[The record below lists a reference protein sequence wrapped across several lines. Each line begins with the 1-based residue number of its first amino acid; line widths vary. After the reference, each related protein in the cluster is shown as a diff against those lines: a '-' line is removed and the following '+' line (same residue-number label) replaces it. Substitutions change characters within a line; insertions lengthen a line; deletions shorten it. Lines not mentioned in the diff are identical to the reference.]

1 MTNPSPQLESWMNEM
16 IGTLLA
22 NAEQPQLDRFEILF
36 SGDDQVERLRVLRLE
51 ERGETPHELPAIFSK
66 VVHLVCEQ
74 HSQTL
79 PSGASLRYA
88 IQAYRAQQDS
98 QPEATFYYVLT
109 GTLML
114 AQPAGSSPAAAQGQL
129 IRHNENLHQMMVN
142 LVHSIGGRLAQDLQE
157 ERTAR
162 KAAEQRSHEVFAL
175 REQLLDR
182 QHERNLEAKREE
194 RESETK
200 QQLLSLITSL
210 APVVLSRLAPKGEK
224 APAIAA
230 AHPAVLRDQAVR
242 QIIAGLS
249 GDELGKIMQCVEPGT
264 QAALLPLIDTYE
276 SPPAPHSSAAPV
288 PPAAKTPEN

>member
-1 MTNPSPQLESWMNEM
+1 M
-16 IGTLLA
+16 
-22 NAEQPQLDRFEILF
+22 
-36 SGDDQVERLRVLRLE
+36 
-51 ERGETPHELPAIFSK
+51 
-66 VVHLVCEQ
+66 
-74 HSQTL
+74 
-79 PSGASLRYA
+79 
-88 IQAYRAQQDS
+88 RAR
-98 QPEATFYYVLT
+98 
-109 GTLML
+109 
-114 AQPAGSSPAAAQGQL
+114 AA
-129 IRHNENLHQMMVN
+129 RP
-142 LVHSIGGRLAQDLQE
+142 IGGRLAQDLQE

-264 QAALLPLIDTYE
+264 QAALLTLIDTYE
-276 SPPAPHSSAAPV
+276 RPPAPHSSAAPG